1 MAVKSLIKYEVERD
15 PTFAKWVTGV
25 IGGERIRNC
34 IQCGL
39 CSASCPLSPYMDFT
53 PRRLIHMAREGFKR
67 DVLESF
73 TIWLCTSCYS
83 CTVECPRKIRVTD
96 IMYALKRR
104 AIEDGVYPRRFPI
117 PVLASE
123 FGAMIRRNG
132 RVTESWLVVRV
143 FLKTAILRLLGMSKL
158 GTKLF
163 LTGRMEIVPAT
174 IRGRKQLQTLL
185 DTVEAHKKK
194 EAAA

>member
-15 PTFAKWVTGV
+15 PQFARWVTGV

-39 CSASCPLSPYMDFT
+39 CSASCPLSPYMDYT

-67 DVLESF
+67 DVLGSF

-83 CTVECPRKIRVTD
+83 CTVQCPRRIRVTD

-104 AIEDGVYPRRFPI
+104 AIEDGVYPKRFPI

-123 FGAMIRRNG
+123 FGAMIRRRG
-132 RVTESWLVVRV
+132 RVTESWLILRV
-143 FLKTAILRLLGMSKL
+143 FLKTAIFRLLGMSKL
-158 GTKLF
+158 GSKLF
-163 LTGRMEIVPAT
+163 FSGRMGLVPES
-174 IRGRKQLQTLL
+174 IQDRKQLQTLL
-185 DTVEAHKKK
+185 DAVETHK
-194 EAAA
+194 EVAA

>member
-15 PTFAKWVTGV
+15 PDFAHWVAGV
-25 IGGERIRNC
+25 VGGERIRNC

-67 DVLESF
+67 DVLGSF

-83 CTVECPRKIRVTD
+83 CTVECPRRIRVTD
-96 IMYALKRR
+96 VMYALKRR

-123 FGAMIRRNG
+123 FAGMIRRNG
-132 RVTESWLVVRV
+132 RVTESWLVLRV
-143 FLKTAILRLLGMSKL
+143 FMKTAILRLLGMSKL

-163 LTGRMEIVPAT
+163 LTGRMRMVPET
-174 IRGRKQLQTLL
+174 IHGRKQLQNLL
-185 DTVEAHKKK
+185 DAVEAHKK
-194 EAAA
+194 EVAA

>member
-1 MAVKSLIKYEVERD
+1 MAVKRMIKYEVERD
-15 PTFAKWVTGV
+15 PQFAGWVAGV

-39 CSASCPLSPYMDFT
+39 CSASCPLSPYMDHT

-67 DVLESF
+67 EVLGSF

-83 CTVECPRKIRVTD
+83 CTVECPRRIRVTD

-104 AIEDGVYPRRFPI
+104 AIEDGVYPKRFPI

-123 FGAMIRRNG
+123 FGAMIRRKG
-132 RVTESWLVVRV
+132 RVTESWLILRV
-143 FLKTAILRLLGMSKL
+143 FLKTAIFRLLGMSKL
-158 GTKLF
+158 GSKLF
-163 LTGRMEIVPAT
+163 FSGRMGLVPES
-174 IRGRKQLQTLL
+174 IRDRKQLQTLL
-185 DTVEAHKKK
+185 DAVETHK
-194 EAAA
+194 EVAA

>member
-15 PTFAKWVTGV
+15 PQFARWVTGV

-39 CSASCPLSPYMDFT
+39 CSASCSLSPYMDYT

-67 DVLESF
+67 DVLGSF

-83 CTVECPRKIRVTD
+83 CTVQCPRRIRVTD

-104 AIEDGVYPRRFPI
+104 AIEDGVYPKRFPI

-123 FGAMIRRNG
+123 FGAMIRRRG
-132 RVTESWLVVRV
+132 RVTESWLILRV
-143 FLKTAILRLLGMSKL
+143 FLKTAIFRLLGMSKL
-158 GTKLF
+158 GSKLF
-163 LTGRMEIVPAT
+163 FSGRMGLVPES
-174 IRGRKQLQTLL
+174 IQDRKQLQTLL
-185 DTVEAHKKK
+185 DAVETHK
-194 EAAA
+194 EVAA

>member
-1 MAVKSLIKYEVERD
+1 MAVKRMIKYEVERD
-15 PTFAKWVTGV
+15 PQFAGWVASV

-39 CSASCPLSPYMDFT
+39 CSASCPLSPYMDYT

-67 DVLESF
+67 DVLGSF

-83 CTVECPRKIRVTD
+83 CTVECPRRIRVTD
-96 IMYALKRR
+96 VMYALKRR
-104 AIEDGVYPRRFPI
+104 AIEDGVYPKRFPI

-123 FGAMIRRNG
+123 FGAMIRRKG
-132 RVTESWLVVRV
+132 RVTESWLILRV

-158 GTKLF
+158 GSKLF
-163 LTGRMEIVPAT
+163 LSGRMGLLPES
-174 IRGRKQLQTLL
+174 IRDRKQLQTLL
-185 DTVEAHKKK
+185 DAVETHK
-194 EAAA
+194 EVAA

>member
-1 MAVKSLIKYEVERD
+1 MAVKSLIKYEIERD
-15 PTFAKWVTGV
+15 PEFARWITGV

-39 CSASCPLSPYMDFT
+39 CSASCPLSPYMDLT
-53 PRRLIHMAREGFKR
+53 PRRLIHLSREGFKR

-83 CTVECPRKIRVTD
+83 CTVECPRRIRVTD

-104 AIEDGVYPRRFPI
+104 AIEDRVYPRRFPI
-117 PVLASE
+117 PVLASQFAE
-123 FGAMIRRNG
+123 MIRRHG
-132 RVTESWLVVRV
+132 RVTESWLVFRV
-143 FLKTAILRLLGMSKL
+143 FLKTAVLRLMGMSKL

-163 LTGRMEIVPAT
+163 VTGRIGLLPESIK
-174 IRGRKQLQTLL
+174 GRKQLQTML
-185 DTVEAHKKK
+185 DAVEAQKK
-194 EAAA
+194 EVAA

>member
-1 MAVKSLIKYEVERD
+1 MAVKRMIKYEVERD
-15 PTFAKWVTGV
+15 PQFAGWVSGV

-39 CSASCPLSPYMDFT
+39 CSASCPLSPYMDYT

-67 DVLESF
+67 DVLGSF

-83 CTVECPRKIRVTD
+83 CTVECPRRIRVTD
-96 IMYALKRR
+96 VMYALKRR
-104 AIEDGVYPRRFPI
+104 AIEDGVYPKRFPI

-123 FGAMIRRNG
+123 FGAMIRRKG
-132 RVTESWLVVRV
+132 RVTESWLILRV

-158 GTKLF
+158 GSKLF
-163 LTGRMEIVPAT
+163 FSGRMGLVPES
-174 IRGRKQLQTLL
+174 IRDRKQLQTLL
-185 DTVEAHKKK
+185 DAVETHK
-194 EAAA
+194 EVAA

>member
-15 PTFAKWVTGV
+15 PEFAQWVTGV

-34 IQCGL
+34 IQCGT
-39 CSASCPLSPYMDFT
+39 CSASCPLSPYMDYT

-104 AIEDGVYPRRFPI
+104 AIEDGVYPKHFPI
-117 PVLASE
+117 PVLAGQ
-123 FGAMIRRNG
+123 FGSMIRNKG
-132 RVTESWLVVRV
+132 RVTESWLIVKV
-143 FLKTAILRLLGMSKL
+143 FMRTSILKLLGMSKL

-163 LTGRMEIVPAT
+163 LKGRMEVLPAS
-174 IRGRKQLQTLL
+174 IRGRKQLRVLL
-185 DTVEAHKKK
+185 DAVETHK
-194 EAAA
+194 EVA

>member
-1 MAVKSLIKYEVERD
+1 MAVKSLIKYEIERD
-15 PTFAKWVTGV
+15 PEFARWITGV

-39 CSASCPLSPYMDFT
+39 CSASCPLSPYMDLT
-53 PRRLIHMAREGFKR
+53 PRRLIHLSREGFKR

-83 CTVECPRKIRVTD
+83 CTVECPRRIRVTD

-104 AIEDGVYPRRFPI
+104 AIEDRVYPRRFPI
-117 PVLASE
+117 PVLASQFAE
-123 FGAMIRRNG
+123 MIRRRG
-132 RVTESWLVVRV
+132 RVTESWLVFRV
-143 FLKTAILRLLGMSKL
+143 FLKTAVLRLMGMSKL

-163 LTGRMEIVPAT
+163 VTGRIGLLPESIK
-174 IRGRKQLQTLL
+174 GRKQLQTMLEA
-185 DTVEAHKKK
+185 VEAQKKGV
-194 EAAA
+194 AA

>member
-1 MAVKSLIKYEVERD
+1 MAVKRMIKYEVERD
-15 PTFAKWVTGV
+15 PQFAGWVAGV

-67 DVLESF
+67 DVLGSF

-83 CTVECPRKIRVTD
+83 CTVECPRRIRVTD
-96 IMYALKRR
+96 VMYALKRR
-104 AIEDGVYPRRFPI
+104 AIEDGVYPGHFPI
-117 PVLASE
+117 PALASE
-123 FGAMIRRNG
+123 FRSMIRRRG
-132 RVTESWLVVRV
+132 RVSETWLIVRV

-163 LTGRMEIVPAT
+163 LRGRVEVIPES
-174 IRGRKQLQTLL
+174 IRDRKQLQSLL
-185 DTVEAHKKK
+185 DAVEAHK
-194 EAAA
+194 EVAA